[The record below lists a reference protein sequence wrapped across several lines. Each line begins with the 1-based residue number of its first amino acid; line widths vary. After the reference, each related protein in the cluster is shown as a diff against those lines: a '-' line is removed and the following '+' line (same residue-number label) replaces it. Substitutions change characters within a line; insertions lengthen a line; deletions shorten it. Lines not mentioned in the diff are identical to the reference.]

1 VKRLILFLLL
11 VGVALG
17 APTSV
22 QNNLVVQNNGTAISG
37 VLLGN
42 GTTPVS
48 GITTLAG
55 GTTGQVLTKA
65 SGTNYDFSW
74 TTDGGGTVTS
84 VGLSLPAIFS
94 VSGSPVTGSGTLT
107 TTLVNQPANLV
118 WAGPSSGPDA
128 PPTFRSLVVGDL
140 PSGAF
145 ASSIT
150 GTANQVLAN
159 GTSGSAQTGAIT
171 LTTPQDIATTSSPT
185 FANPTVTSLNL
196 GATTPGVI
204 SGSSG
209 TITLTGSGTNQNITL
224 APSGSGLLLSPN
236 RLIVGQ
242 ATTALNSTQ
251 RLYVVSGG
259 NGSPSS
265 NWTNSDYGI
274 QSLTEGGSGAIG
286 LGSVSSTASQGPYLA
301 YRRARG
307 TLDSLSAVSSGDTTG
322 LFLFSGWDGG
332 AFRNTASI
340 GAVIDAAVSSGNLAQ
355 RLELSTGTTTSRSVR
370 MTIASGGDISMTNAL
385 SVTGVTTLTGG
396 ATIAGPQ
403 IMSGIQA
410 LSGAGAVNVTQ
421 PVTAYTS
428 TGAAQALTLANGTA
442 GQIKTIV
449 HDVDGGSGLLTPTTK
464 TGFSTITFTNAGDTV
479 TLQYFT
485 TRGWMVVGSYG
496 VVIAP

>member
-1 VKRLILFLLL
+1 
-11 VGVALG
+11 
-17 APTSV
+17 
-22 QNNLVVQNNGTAISG
+22 
-37 VLLGN
+37 
-42 GTTPVS
+42 
-48 GITTLAG
+48 
-55 GTTGQVLTKA
+55 
-65 SGTNYDFSW
+65 
-74 TTDGGGTVTS
+74 
-84 VGLSLPAIFS
+84 
-94 VSGSPVTGSGTLT
+94 
-107 TTLVNQPANLV
+107 
-118 WAGPSSGPDA
+118 
-128 PPTFRSLVVGDL
+128 
-140 PSGAF
+140 
-145 ASSIT
+145 
-150 GTANQVLAN
+150 
-159 GTSGSAQTGAIT
+159 
-171 LTTPQDIATTSSPT
+171 
-185 FANPTVTSLNL
+185 
-196 GATTPGVI
+196 
-204 SGSSG
+204 
-209 TITLTGSGTNQNITL
+209 
-224 APSGSGLLLSPN
+224 
-236 RLIVGQ
+236 LIVGQ